1 MLKIINK
8 FLNFILWILV
18 PYFLASVATK
28 YFGIEMGIGVVI
40 LTFIALFLKFK
51 ATIYTL
57 VAARKF
63 STSHEDGFK
72 WYQKAYDTGKMNAQQ
87 SLIYA
92 YLLIRDG
99 HIDKAHRLIN
109 SVTTQKKDRL
119 TPSNIQA
126 SELNLALILWKKGD
140 LSGAIELME
149 KIGGEGYRSTVY
161 YSNLGLFYTLNNQ
174 LEKAE
179 EITLEALEFN
189 PADAGIR
196 DNLGFIYY
204 KKGETDKA
212 LEVYEKLF
220 EDTTPTFTEAFYN
233 YGLVLEEKGDFSGAM
248 QQYQK
253 ARSCPERYLSPVKL
267 IHIDMALSRVEEK
280 ILP

>member
-8 FLNFILWILV
+8 FLNFLLWILV
-18 PYFLASVATK
+18 PYFLASLATK

-57 VAARKF
+57 IAARKF
-63 STSHEDGFK
+63 DTNHDDGFR

-99 HIDKAHRLIN
+99 YIDKAHRLIS
-109 SVTTQKKDRL
+109 SVTTQKKDKL

-140 LSGAIELME
+140 LSGAVELME
-149 KIGGEGYRSTVY
+149 KIGAEGYRSTVY
-161 YSNLGLFYTLNNQ
+161 YSNLGLFYILNNQ

-179 EITLEALEFN
+179 KTTLEALEFN
-189 PADAGIR
+189 PSDAGIR
-196 DNLGFIYY
+196 DNLGYIYY
-204 KKGETDKA
+204 KKGEPEKA
-212 LEVYEKLF
+212 REVYEKLF
-220 EDTTPTFTEAFYN
+220 EDTTPNFTEAYYN
-233 YGLVLEEKGDFSGAM
+233 YGLVLEAQGDFQGASE
-248 QQYQK
+248 QYRK

-267 IHIDMALSRVEEK
+267 SHIDMALSRVEGNFQ
-280 ILP
+280 P

>member
-18 PYFLASVATK
+18 PYLLASLATK
-28 YFGIEMGIGVVI
+28 HFGIEMGLGVVI
-40 LTFIALFLKFK
+40 LTFVALFLKFK
-51 ATIYTL
+51 ATIFTL
-57 VAARKF
+57 IAARKF
-63 STSHEDGFK
+63 DSNHDEGFR

-109 SVTTQKKDRL
+109 SVTSQKKDKL

-126 SELNLALILWKKGD
+126 SELNLALIYWKKGD

-149 KIGGEGYRSTVY
+149 KIGSEGYRSTVY
-161 YSNLGLFYTLNNQ
+161 YGNLGLFYILNNQ

-179 EITLEALEFN
+179 KITLEALEFN
-189 PADAGIR
+189 PSDAGIR
-196 DNLGFIYY
+196 DNLGYIYY
-204 KKGETDKA
+204 KKGEIDKA

-220 EDTTPTFTEAFYN
+220 EDTSPTFTEAFYN
-233 YGLVLEEKGDFSGAM
+233 YGLVLEAKGDFDGAS
-248 QQYQK
+248 QQYLK

-267 IHIDMALSRVEEK
+267 GHIDMALSRVEEK
-280 ILP
+280 KVL